1 MYSPKLSVLC
11 NGELPFFICS
21 IQLFRFGQRI
31 CLQGFN
37 SSETLLRAT
46 HVLEDV
52 KINKYLYKNNI
63 WISQQIA
70 IIYFLSNIDVCKLH
84 KHLLDI
90 SSKRQWPIFP
100 GS

>member
-1 MYSPKLSVLC
+1 MYSAKHSVLC
-11 NGELPFFICS
+11 NGELLLFICS

-52 KINKYLYKNNI
+52 KINKYL
-63 WISQQIA
+63 SGRDGD
-70 IIYFLSNIDVCKLH
+70 FVS
-84 KHLLDI
+84 LLQGFR
-90 SSKRQWPIFP
+90 S
-100 GS
+100 GA